1 MRSDVRALGRVGL
14 RERSRVAIRRSG
26 ERAAGGMVDERPRSV
41 YEVVTRQML
50 AELKEDVAEVKGR
63 VNALL
68 WLVAG
73 AIVMELVTKAIR

>member
-1 MRSDVRALGRVGL
+1 MKANVRALGRSGS
-14 RERSRVAIRRSG
+14 RETSKEADSQG
-26 ERAAGGMVDERPRSV
+26 AAAVDERPRSV
-41 YEVVTRQML
+41 YELVTRQML

-73 AIVMELVTKAIR
+73 AIIVELVTKAVR